1 MSRPDDSLIARQAA
15 QVAAAPPLFS
25 ADVLEALT
33 SAEARG
39 EYTGERLFS
48 QRPDI
53 YRATVELLGQG
64 VGVRQIAR
72 TLRVSHN
79 TIAAVRHREGATVDT
94 LKEATV
100 QALARFVGAA
110 SERLLEEVHA
120 IKLESLPVALGI
132 ATEKLLLLTGQAT
145 QRVAH
150 VDEAPQVPAFADW
163 LTERRAD
170 AIEIPSEVAP
180 KEGAAMGYLGEVR
193 GQTAMQAQGTADAD
207 RGADAGTGSQA
218 TDGAAQGVPARA
230 ADSESAALP
239 QVYSGEGA
247 CDTDLDTDAAAKP
260 ARGRAAGRAR
270 SRQNRAALQ
279 RGGGGLRIYEAPPPV
294 ALISPFGISDK
305 DL

>member
-1 MSRPDDSLIARQAA
+1 MSRPDESLIARQAA

-25 ADVLEALT
+25 EDVLESLT

-94 LKEATV
+94 LKEQTV

-110 SERLLEEVHA
+110 SERLLEEVHN
-120 IKLESLPVALGI
+120 IKLEALPVALGI

-170 AIEIPSEVAP
+170 AIEIGAEVSS
-180 KEGAAMGYLGEVR
+180 KEGAAMGYLGGDR
-193 GQTAMQAQGTADAD
+193 GQRAMPAQGAAGSD
-207 RGADAGTGSQA
+207 RGADLGAVDLA
-218 TDGAAQGVPARA
+218 TTGAAQGGDGAAGRA
-230 ADSESAALP
+230 AHSESAALR
-239 QVYSGEGA
+239 QVYSGAGA
-247 CDTDLDTDAAAKP
+247 CDTHCDTDGAAKP

-270 SRQNRAALQ
+270 RAPKTGGSPEGG
-279 RGGGGLRIYEAPPPV
+279 RGSA
-294 ALISPFGISDK
+294 

>member
-1 MSRPDDSLIARQAA
+1 MNRSDESLIARHAE

-25 ADVLEALT
+25 EEVLEALT

-39 EYTGERLFS
+39 DYTGERLFT

-53 YRATVELLGQG
+53 YMAVVELLGQG

-79 TIAAVRHREGATVDT
+79 TISAVRHREGATVDT
-94 LKEATV
+94 LKEQTV

-110 SERLLEEVHA
+110 SERLLEEVHT
-120 IKLESLPVALGI
+120 IKLEALPVALGI

-170 AIEIPSEVAP
+170 AIEVPSEVAP

-193 GQTAMQAQGTADAD
+193 GQRASVAGGASDGADAGAGAD
-207 RGADAGTGSQA
+207 RGAVDLA

-230 ADSESAALP
+230 ADSESVALSG
-239 QVYSGEGA
+239 VYSGA
-247 CDTDLDTDAAAKP
+247 MTADTDCDTDGAAKT

-270 SRQNRAALQ
+270 RSPKTGGSTEGG
-279 RGGGGLRIYEAPPPV
+279 RGSA
-294 ALISPFGISDK
+294 

>member
-1 MSRPDDSLIARQAA
+1 MSRPDDSLFERQAA

-25 ADVLEALT
+25 ADVLESLA

-53 YRATVELLGQG
+53 YRAVVELLGQG

-79 TIAAVRHREGATVDT
+79 TIAAVRRREGDTVDT
-94 LKEATV
+94 LKEQTV

-110 SERLLEEVHA
+110 SERLLEEVHM
-120 IKLESLPVALGI
+120 IKLEALPVALGI

-170 AIEIPSEVAP
+170 AIEIPAEVAP
-180 KEGAAMGYLGEVR
+180 KEGAAMGYLGDVR
-193 GQTAMQAQGTADAD
+193 GQRASVAGDGADAGSGAD
-207 RGADAGTGSQA
+207 RGAVDQA
-218 TDGAAQGVPARA
+218 TDGAAQGGDGAAGRS
-230 ADSESAALP
+230 ADSESAALR
-239 QVYSGEGA
+239 QVYSVEGA
-247 CDTDLDTDAAAKP
+247 GDTYLDTDGATKP

-270 SRQNRAALQ
+270 RSPKTGGSTEGG
-279 RGGGGLRIYEAPPPV
+279 RGSA
-294 ALISPFGISDK
+294 

>member
-1 MSRPDDSLIARQAA
+1 MSRPDDSLIARHAE

-25 ADVLEALT
+25 EEVLDALT

-39 EYTGERLFS
+39 EYTGERLFT

-94 LKEATV
+94 LKEQTV

-110 SERLLEEVHA
+110 SERLLEEVHT
-120 IKLESLPVALGI
+120 IKLEALPVALGI

-170 AIEIPSEVAP
+170 ALEIPAEVAP
-180 KEGAAMGYLGEVR
+180 KEGPTMGYLGGDR
-193 GQTAMQAQGTADAD
+193 GQRASVAGGASD
-207 RGADAGTGSQA
+207 GADAGSGADLGAVGQA
-218 TDGAAQGVPARA
+218 TGAAAQGVPARA

-239 QVYSGEGA
+239 RVYSGA
-247 CDTDLDTDAAAKP
+247 RVADTDLDTDGAAKT

-270 SRQNRAALQ
+270 RAPKTGGSTEGG
-279 RGGGGLRIYEAPPPV
+279 RGSA
-294 ALISPFGISDK
+294 

>member
-1 MSRPDDSLIARQAA
+1 MNRSDDSLIARHAE

-25 ADVLEALT
+25 EDVLEALT

-39 EYTGERLFS
+39 EYTGERLFT

-79 TIAAVRHREGATVDT
+79 TIAAVRRREGDTVDT
-94 LKEATV
+94 LKEQTV

-110 SERLLEEVHA
+110 SERLLEEVHT
-120 IKLESLPVALGI
+120 IKLEALPVALGI

-170 AIEIPSEVAP
+170 AIEIAAEVSS
-180 KEGAAMGYLGEVR
+180 KEVAAMGYLGEVR
-193 GQTAMQAQGTADAD
+193 GQRAMPAQGAAGADL
-207 RGADAGTGSQA
+207 GADAGTGSQA
-218 TDGAAQGVPARA
+218 TDGAAQGGDGAQTRA
-230 ADSESAALP
+230 ADSESAALSG
-239 QVYSGEGA
+239 VYSGEGA
-247 CDTDLDTDAAAKP
+247 CDTDLDTDAGAKP

-270 SRQNRAALQ
+270 RAPKTGGSTEGG
-279 RGGGGLRIYEAPPPV
+279 RGSE
-294 ALISPFGISDK
+294 

>member
-1 MSRPDDSLIARQAA
+1 MSRPDESLIARQAA

-25 ADVLEALT
+25 EDVLESLT

-94 LKEATV
+94 LKEQTV

-110 SERLLEEVHA
+110 SERLLEEVHN
-120 IKLESLPVALGI
+120 IKLEALPVALGI

-170 AIEIPSEVAP
+170 AIEIGAEVSS
-180 KEGAAMGYLGEVR
+180 KEGAAMGYLGGDR
-193 GQTAMQAQGTADAD
+193 GQRAMPAQGAAGSD
-207 RGADAGTGSQA
+207 RGADLGAVDQA
-218 TDGAAQGVPARA
+218 TDGAAQGGDGAAGRA
-230 ADSESAALP
+230 AHSESAALR
-239 QVYSGEGA
+239 QVYSGAGA
-247 CDTDLDTDAAAKP
+247 CDTHCDTDGAAKP

-270 SRQNRAALQ
+270 RAPKTGGSTEGG
-279 RGGGGLRIYEAPPPV
+279 RGSA
-294 ALISPFGISDK
+294 

>member
-1 MSRPDDSLIARQAA
+1 MSRPDDSLIARHAE

-25 ADVLEALT
+25 EEVLDALT

-39 EYTGERLFS
+39 EYTGERLFT

-79 TIAAVRHREGATVDT
+79 TIAAVRRREGDTVDT

-110 SERLLEEVHA
+110 SERLLEEVHT
-120 IKLESLPVALGI
+120 IKLEALPVALGI

-170 AIEIPSEVAP
+170 AIEIPAEVSP
-180 KEGAAMGYLGEVR
+180 KEGQTMGYLGGDR
-193 GQTAMQAQGTADAD
+193 GQRAMQAQGAAGAD

-218 TDGAAQGVPARA
+218 TDGAAQGGAERA
-230 ADSESAALP
+230 ADSESVALSG
-239 QVYSGEGA
+239 VYSGA
-247 CDTDLDTDAAAKP
+247 MPADTDLDTDGAVKP

-270 SRQNRAALQ
+270 RAPKTGGSTEGG
-279 RGGGGLRIYEAPPPV
+279 RGSA
-294 ALISPFGISDK
+294 

>member
-1 MSRPDDSLIARQAA
+1 MSRPDDSLIARHAE

-25 ADVLEALT
+25 EEVLDALT

-79 TIAAVRHREGATVDT
+79 TIAAVRRREGDTVDT

-110 SERLLEEVHA
+110 SERLLEEVHS
-120 IKLESLPVALGI
+120 IKLEALPVALGI

-170 AIEIPSEVAP
+170 AIEIPAEVSS
-180 KEGAAMGYLGEVR
+180 KEGAAMGYLGGDR
-193 GQTAMQAQGTADAD
+193 GQRASVASDGADAGAGAD
-207 RGADAGTGSQA
+207 RGADLGAGSQA
-218 TDGAAQGVPARA
+218 TDGAAQGGDGAAERA
-230 ADSESAALP
+230 AHSESVALSV
-239 QVYSGEGA
+239 VYSGA
-247 CDTDLDTDAAAKP
+247 MPADTDCDTDGAAKP

-270 SRQNRAALQ
+270 RAPKTGGSTAGG
-279 RGGGGLRIYEAPPPV
+279 RG
-294 ALISPFGISDK
+294 ST

>member
-1 MSRPDDSLIARQAA
+1 MSRPDESLIARQAA

-25 ADVLEALT
+25 EDVLESLT

-94 LKEATV
+94 LKEQTV

-110 SERLLEEVHA
+110 SERLLEEVHN
-120 IKLESLPVALGI
+120 IKLEALPVALGI

-170 AIEIPSEVAP
+170 AIEIGAEVSS
-180 KEGAAMGYLGEVR
+180 KEGAAMGYLGGDR
-193 GQTAMQAQGTADAD
+193 GQRAMPAQGAAGSD
-207 RGADAGTGSQA
+207 RGADLGAVDQA
-218 TDGAAQGVPARA
+218 TDGAAQGGDGAAGRA
-230 ADSESAALP
+230 AHSESAALSG
-239 QVYSGEGA
+239 VYSGAGA
-247 CDTDLDTDAAAKP
+247 CDTDLDTDAGAKP

-270 SRQNRAALQ
+270 RAPKTGGSTEGG
-279 RGGGGLRIYEAPPPV
+279 RGSA
-294 ALISPFGISDK
+294 

>member
-1 MSRPDDSLIARQAA
+1 MSRPDESLIARQAA

-25 ADVLEALT
+25 EDVLESLT

-94 LKEATV
+94 LKEQTV

-110 SERLLEEVHA
+110 SERLLEEVHN
-120 IKLESLPVALGI
+120 IKLEALPVALGI

-170 AIEIPSEVAP
+170 AIEIGAEVSS
-180 KEGAAMGYLGEVR
+180 KEGAAMGYLGGDR
-193 GQTAMQAQGTADAD
+193 GQRAMPAQGAAGSD
-207 RGADAGTGSQA
+207 RGADLGAVDQA
-218 TDGAAQGVPARA
+218 TDGAAQGGDGAAGRA
-230 ADSESAALP
+230 AHSESAALR
-239 QVYSGEGA
+239 QVYSGAGA
-247 CDTDLDTDAAAKP
+247 GDTHCDTDGAAKP

-270 SRQNRAALQ
+270 RAPKTGGSTEGG
-279 RGGGGLRIYEAPPPV
+279 RG
-294 ALISPFGISDK
+294 ST

>member
-1 MSRPDDSLIARQAA
+1 MPRPDDSLIARQAA

-25 ADVLEALT
+25 EDVLEALT

-53 YRATVELLGQG
+53 YRAVVELLGQG

-79 TIAAVRHREGATVDT
+79 TIAAVRRREGETVDT
-94 LKEATV
+94 LKEGTV

-110 SERLLEEVHA
+110 SERLLEEVHT
-120 IKLESLPVALGI
+120 IKIEALPVALGI

-170 AIEIPSEVAP
+170 AIEIPAEVAP
-180 KEGAAMGYLGEVR
+180 KEALTMGYLGEER
-193 GQTAMQAQGTADAD
+193 GQRAAAAAAAGDAEGSALGVAGAD
-207 RGADAGTGSQA
+207 RGAVGQA
-218 TDGAAQGVPARA
+218 TTGAAQGVAGRA

-239 QVYSGEGA
+239 GDYSGERVA
-247 CDTDLDTDAAAKP
+247 NTALDTDREAQRP
-260 ARGRAAGRAR
+260 RGRAAGR
-270 SRQNRAALQ
+270 SRRAPKSGGSTEGG
-279 RGGGGLRIYEAPPPV
+279 RGSA
-294 ALISPFGISDK
+294 

>member
-1 MSRPDDSLIARQAA
+1 MSRPDESLIARQAA

-25 ADVLEALT
+25 EDVLESLT

-94 LKEATV
+94 LKEQTV

-110 SERLLEEVHA
+110 SERLLEEVHN
-120 IKLESLPVALGI
+120 IKLEALPVALGI

-170 AIEIPSEVAP
+170 AIEIGAEVSS
-180 KEGAAMGYLGEVR
+180 KEGAAMGYLGGDR
-193 GQTAMQAQGTADAD
+193 GQRAMPAQGAAGSD
-207 RGADAGTGSQA
+207 RGADLGAVDQA
-218 TDGAAQGVPARA
+218 TDGAAQGGDGAAGRA
-230 ADSESAALP
+230 AHSESAALR
-239 QVYSGEGA
+239 QVYSGAGA
-247 CDTDLDTDAAAKP
+247 CDTHCDTDGAAKP

-270 SRQNRAALQ
+270 RAPKTGGSPEGG
-279 RGGGGLRIYEAPPPV
+279 RGSA
-294 ALISPFGISDK
+294 

>member
-1 MSRPDDSLIARQAA
+1 MSRPDDSLIARHAE

-25 ADVLEALT
+25 EDVLEALT

-53 YRATVELLGQG
+53 YRAVVELLGQG

-79 TIAAVRHREGATVDT
+79 TISAVRHREGATVDT
-94 LKEATV
+94 LKEQTV

-110 SERLLEEVHA
+110 SERLLEEVHT

-170 AIEIPSEVAP
+170 AIEIPAEVAP
-180 KEGAAMGYLGEVR
+180 KEGPAMGYLGGDR
-193 GQTAMQAQGTADAD
+193 GQRAGDAGADTGAAEGVA
-207 RGADAGTGSQA
+207 GADAGAVGRA
-218 TDGAAQGVPARA
+218 ADGAAQGGTERA
-230 ADSESAALP
+230 VDSESAALSG
-239 QVYSGEGA
+239 VYSGE
-247 CDTDLDTDAAAKP
+247 CPTDTDLDTDEGAKP

-270 SRQNRAALQ
+270 RSPKTGGSTEGG
-279 RGGGGLRIYEAPPPV
+279 RG
-294 ALISPFGISDK
+294 ST

>member
-1 MSRPDDSLIARQAA
+1 MSRPDDSLIARHAE

-25 ADVLEALT
+25 EEVLDALT

-79 TIAAVRHREGATVDT
+79 TIAAVRRREGDTVDT
-94 LKEATV
+94 LKEQTV

-110 SERLLEEVHA
+110 SERLLEEVHT
-120 IKLESLPVALGI
+120 IKLEALPVALGI

-170 AIEIPSEVAP
+170 AIEIPAEVAP
-180 KEGAAMGYLGEVR
+180 KEGPAMGYLGESC
-193 GQTAMQAQGTADAD
+193 GQRASVASGASDGADAGSGAD
-207 RGADAGTGSQA
+207 RGAVDQA
-218 TDGAAQGVPARA
+218 TGATAQGGEGAQTWA
-230 ADSESAALP
+230 ADSESAALSGF
-239 QVYSGEGA
+239 YSGERSTDTD
-247 CDTDLDTDAAAKP
+247 CDTDGAAKP
-260 ARGRAAGRAR
+260 ARRRAAGRAR
-270 SRQNRAALQ
+270 RSPKS
-279 RGGGGLRIYEAPPPV
+279 GGSTEGGEGVCGFMRPPH
-294 ALISPFGISDK
+294 L
-305 DL
+305 

>member
-1 MSRPDDSLIARQAA
+1 MNRSDESLIARHAE

-25 ADVLEALT
+25 EDVLEALT

-39 EYTGERLFS
+39 EYTGERLFT

-79 TIAAVRHREGATVDT
+79 TIAAVRRREGDTVDT

-110 SERLLEEVHA
+110 SERLLEEVHN
-120 IKLESLPVALGI
+120 IKLEALPVALGI
-132 ATEKLLLLTGQAT
+132 ATEKFLLLTGQAT

-150 VDEAPQVPAFADW
+150 VDEAPQVPAFEEW
-163 LTERRAD
+163 LLERRAD
-170 AIEIPSEVAP
+170 AIEIPAEVSP
-180 KEGAAMGYLGEVR
+180 KEGAAMGYLGGER
-193 GQTAMQAQGTADAD
+193 AQRAMPAQGVAGADRGAD

-218 TDGAAQGVPARA
+218 TDGAAQGGDGADGRA
-230 ADSESAALP
+230 ADSESVALSG
-239 QVYSGEGA
+239 VYSGA
-247 CDTDLDTDAAAKP
+247 MPADTHLDTDGAAKP
-260 ARGRAAGRAR
+260 ARGRASGRAR
-270 SRQNRAALQ
+270 RSPKTGGSTEGG
-279 RGGGGLRIYEAPPPV
+279 RG
-294 ALISPFGISDK
+294 ST

>member
-1 MSRPDDSLIARQAA
+1 MSRPDESLIARQAA

-25 ADVLEALT
+25 EDVLESLT

-94 LKEATV
+94 LKEQTV

-110 SERLLEEVHA
+110 SERLLEEVHN
-120 IKLESLPVALGI
+120 IKLEALPVALGI

-170 AIEIPSEVAP
+170 AIEIGAEVSS
-180 KEGAAMGYLGEVR
+180 KEGAAMGYLGGDR
-193 GQTAMQAQGTADAD
+193 GQRAMPAQGAAGSD

-230 ADSESAALP
+230 ADSESVALSV
-239 QVYSGEGA
+239 VYSGETPSDTH
-247 CDTDLDTDAAAKP
+247 CDTDGAAQT
-260 ARGRAAGRAR
+260 ARGRASGRAR
-270 SRQNRAALQ
+270 RAPKTGGSTEGG
-279 RGGGGLRIYEAPPPV
+279 RG
-294 ALISPFGISDK
+294 ST

>member
-1 MSRPDDSLIARQAA
+1 MNPSDDSLIARHAA

-25 ADVLEALT
+25 EEVLDALT

-79 TIAAVRHREGATVDT
+79 TIAAVRRREGDTVDT
-94 LKEATV
+94 LKEQTV

-110 SERLLEEVHA
+110 SERLLEEVHT
-120 IKLESLPVALGI
+120 IKLEALPVALGI

-170 AIEIPSEVAP
+170 AIEIPAEVSP
-180 KEGAAMGYLGEVR
+180 KEGQTMGYLGEVR
-193 GQTAMQAQGTADAD
+193 GQRASVAGGASDGADAGAVAD
-207 RGADAGTGSQA
+207 RGAVDQA
-218 TDGAAQGVPARA
+218 TDGAAQGAQTRA
-230 ADSESAALP
+230 ADSESVALSGF
-239 QVYSGEGA
+239 YSGESST
-247 CDTDLDTDAAAKP
+247 DTDLDTDAGAKP

-270 SRQNRAALQ
+270 RAPKTGGSTEGG
-279 RGGGGLRIYEAPPPV
+279 RGSA
-294 ALISPFGISDK
+294 

>member
-1 MSRPDDSLIARQAA
+1 MSRPDDSLIARHAA

-79 TIAAVRHREGATVDT
+79 TIAAVRRREGDTVDT
-94 LKEATV
+94 LKEQTV

-110 SERLLEEVHA
+110 SERLLEEVHT
-120 IKLESLPVALGI
+120 IKLEALPVALGI

-170 AIEIPSEVAP
+170 AIEIAAEVAP
-180 KEGAAMGYLGEVR
+180 KEGPTMGCLGEVR
-193 GQTAMQAQGTADAD
+193 GQRASVAGGASDGADAGAGAD
-207 RGADAGTGSQA
+207 RGAGDLA
-218 TDGAAQGVPARA
+218 TTGAAQGGAERA
-230 ADSESAALP
+230 ADSESAALR
-239 QVYSGEGA
+239 QFYSGAGA
-247 CDTDLDTDAAAKP
+247 GDTHCDTDGAAKT

-270 SRQNRAALQ
+270 RAPKTGGSTEGG
-279 RGGGGLRIYEAPPPV
+279 RG
-294 ALISPFGISDK
+294 ST